1 MSKLSTNLKGHVS
14 TSQVPDKDTSWSEGS
29 PGPFIGI
36 VKGNKD
42 PARMGRLNVFI
53 PALAKTDEDKQDNLI
68 ICEYLSPFY
77 GAKDIAHNSSGSSQ
91 HQYSQHSYGFGVY
104 HLILEL
110 EYL

>member
-42 PARMGRLNVFI
+42 PARMGRLNVFFQI
-53 PALAKTDEDKQDNLI
+53 ALEVVLYVRESKVWQRNLKKVV
-68 ICEYLSPFY
+68 L
-77 GAKDIAHNSSGSSQ
+77 
-91 HQYSQHSYGFGVY
+91 HSMLW
-104 HLILEL
+104 H
-110 EYL
+110 